1 MLNFKNFLELVK
13 FSEKI
18 SEQIKKSYLDKSFK
32 IVNWKDERDFATE
45 VDEKMEVQISE
56 KITELFPEH

>member
-1 MLNFKNFLELVK
+1 MNFNKFLELVK

-18 SEQIKKSYLDKSFK
+18 SEKIKKAYLEKSFK

-45 VDEKMEVQISE
+45 IDEKMEIEIAE
-56 KITELFPEH
+56 KIQEIFPEH

>member
-1 MLNFKNFLELVK
+1 MDFDKFLELVK

-18 SEQIKKSYLDKSFK
+18 SEKIKKSYIEKSFK

-45 VDEKMEVQISE
+45 VDEKMELEIAGKIS
-56 KITELFPEH
+56 ELFPDH